1 MRRKLW
7 CLLVLLAAGLHPT
20 PAAATVEQPAGR
32 VKNAS
37 GEAFVIRGEL
47 RSAAQP
53 GSAVFQNDVLETG
66 EDSSLGVTFRDESRL
81 ALGPDTRLV
90 VDEYVYQP
98 EGDKSFLTRLVRG
111 TVLCVS
117 GVIAKLSPDAAEM
130 ETPDGTIGIRG
141 TRFLVKLVP
150 REPE

>member
-1 MRRKLW
+1 MKPHFSS
-7 CLLVLLAAGLHPT
+7 LLVLMVTFLFPIAAS
-20 PAAATVEQPAGR
+20 AAVQQPAGR
-32 VKNAS
+32 VKNVD

-47 RSAAQP
+47 RSTAQP
-53 GSAVFQNDVLETG
+53 GHAVFQNDVLETG

-81 ALGPDTRLV
+81 ALGANTRLV

-117 GVIAKLSPDAAEM
+117 GVIAKLSPGAAKM
-130 ETPDGTIGIRG
+130 ATPDGTIGIRG